1 MGGRLRHKGRFIKKK
16 STREKGQIV
25 NSLQKK
31 KEKVNNPATNN
42 IEPVE
47 SNLIQG
53 PRGVDSTELGKN
65 LRCCQC
71 NDVLHLDNIVDKTRS
86 GLNSIL
92 RVKCT
97 KCVAITRVPIGKLHV
112 VNTNKKCKN
121 SDSTTGVVLGAVH
134 AGYGCSGLD
143 KIFACSNM
151 PTISMET
158 FKQYEREV
166 GPAIEETAQESCK
179 KAAKEECF
187 GSGHVFIDAAIDM
200 LHGYFYK
207 HGYNA

>member
-16 STREKGQIV
+16 STREKGQI
-25 NSLQKK
+25 
-31 KEKVNNPATNN
+31 
-42 IEPVE
+42 
-47 SNLIQG
+47 G

-121 SDSTTGVVLGAVH
+121 SDSTTGVVLG
-134 AGYGCSGLD
+134 
-143 KIFACSNM
+143 
-151 PTISMET
+151 
-158 FKQYEREV
+158 
-166 GPAIEETAQESCK
+166 
-179 KAAKEECF
+179 
-187 GSGHVFIDAAIDM
+187 
-200 LHGYFYK
+200 
-207 HGYNA
+207 